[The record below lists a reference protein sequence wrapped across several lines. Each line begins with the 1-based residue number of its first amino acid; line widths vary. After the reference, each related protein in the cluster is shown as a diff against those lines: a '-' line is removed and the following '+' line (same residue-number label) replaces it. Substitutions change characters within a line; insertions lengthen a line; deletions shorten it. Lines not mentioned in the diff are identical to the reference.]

1 MIFVCDVNPVRHIRR
16 PWVTWGLMIASVVAT
31 FSVWFGPPGL
41 GVLVLEREHLLHPAL
56 LTHALLHL
64 DLLHLV
70 GNLLVLFAFGDNVE
84 DAMGHARFALFVV
97 LSAVLSA
104 EAQFLLED
112 STSAL
117 VGASGIGAA
126 TMGAYLVLHP
136 RAHVAVWLRLA
147 WPPAPAFFPAGLV
160 VGAWVVLSL
169 LSAFLLPEEPVA
181 WWAHIAGFVAGLV
194 MVVMLRR
201 RDVPLLQPAQTA
213 DELLPRL
220 SRAQGWLLRAGTY
233 QRTDRGALESLS
245 GRSLWASAGLF
256 LALMLIGELLFG

>member
-16 PWVTWGLMIASVVAT
+16 PWVTWGLMAASVAAT
-31 FSVWFGPPGL
+31 LAVWLGPPGL

-70 GNLLVLFAFGDNVE
+70 GNLLVLAAFGDNVE
-84 DAMGHARFALFVV
+84 DAMGHARFLVFVAA
-97 LSAVLSA
+97 SAALSA
-104 EAQFLLED
+104 EAQFLVD
-112 STSAL
+112 PATQAL

-126 TMGAYLVLHP
+126 LISAYLVLHP

-160 VGAWVVLSL
+160 VGGWIGLNLASAL
-169 LSAFLLPEEPVA
+169 LQPDAPVA
-181 WWAHIAGFVAGLV
+181 WWAHIAGFGAGLV
-194 MVVMLRR
+194 MVLFLRR
-201 RDVPLLQPAQTA
+201 SDVPLLQPPQPV

-220 SRAQGWLLRAGTY
+220 SPATGWLLRAGTY
-233 QRTDRGALESLS
+233 SRTERTALESLA
-245 GRSLWASAGLF
+245 GRSFWASALLF
-256 LALMLIGELLFG
+256 VVLMLAGELLFG